1 MHIYFG
7 FQYFSVDASIWQKW
21 RILYFFKNILSD
33 EDMLCKDHELFCGKL
48 EEVSAHFC
56 FQGKLL
62 KITEDYRENVG
73 DGVLFQ

>member
-1 MHIYFG
+1 
-7 FQYFSVDASIWQKW
+7 
-21 RILYFFKNILSD
+21 
-33 EDMLCKDHELFCGKL
+33 MLCKDHELFCGKL

-56 FQGKLL
+56 FLGKLL